1 MANSFVFNKQEI
13 IKFLSKVQES
23 VMFKVNGVKPLEK
36 GEWIGSVWRHFGIH
50 HSGQLN
56 NSKVLPNGNTK
67 YRLITVLDNPEK
79 TFALETKIV
88 DKQGQVVS
96 ASSGIFHPKAYVAE
110 VNSQRAKRGVAPL
123 TSMGT
128 ESYVST
134 FANSIGDVQKH
145 ADRLY
150 SMNPNA
156 QRMFFG
162 KFKI

>member
-1 MANSFVFNKQEI
+1 MQNPLIFNKQEI
-13 IKFLSKVQES
+13 TKFLSKVHES
-23 VMFKVNGVKPLEK
+23 VMYKINSVKPLEK
-36 GEWIGSVWRHFGIH
+36 GEWIGSIWRHVGLS

-56 NSKVLPNGNTK
+56 NSKVLPNGNIK

-79 TFALETKIV
+79 TFAMETKIV
-88 DKQGQVVS
+88 DKKGQVVS
-96 ASSGIFHPKAYVAE
+96 ASSGIFHPKAYVDG
-110 VNSQRAKRGVAPL
+110 VNSQRAKRGAAPL

-134 FANSIGDVQKH
+134 YMNSISDVQAH
-145 ADRLY
+145 ADKLY

-162 KFKI
+162 PVKI